1 MGSKLIILIT
11 LLAVLFILLSKTV
24 LSNCFFFTWKEKV
37 RKLCKKEKQRQKFPL
52 YLVLTPFVG
61 AAWNQLLFSQ
71 LPNINSRLCYIHFFL

>member
-37 RKLCKKEKQRQKFPL
+37 RKLCQEEK
-52 YLVLTPFVG
+52 
-61 AAWNQLLFSQ
+61 
-71 LPNINSRLCYIHFFL
+71 